1 MKRHSLPAA
10 LLLCGVLFMA
20 CEKEDTSYNTTY
32 GVQYQLATSNP
43 STVLGTV
50 PTEGRTAQT
59 LASVSWRSGSAVARR
74 IRFEGTGEDEIDIRT
89 GVPTPIQM
97 VGPATSLGILE
108 VPAGT
113 YEEVRF
119 TIELS
124 RTDPFQLTGD
134 FNGTPLLLQVT
145 DPIDIELERD
155 ALTIDAL
162 TNYTALTTLNLSSIL
177 AGITA
182 DMLSEAT
189 VSNGQILISAT
200 SNTRLYQIILAN
212 MKSLGELEFGKQ

>member
-1 MKRHSLPAA
+1 MKRHSFPAA

-43 STVLGTV
+43 TTVLGTA
-50 PTEGRTAQT
+50 PTDGRTAQT

-74 IRFEGTGEDEIDIRT
+74 IRFQGMGDDEIDIRT
-89 GVPTPIQM
+89 GVPTPIAM
-97 VGPATSLGILE
+97 VGPATALGTLE
-108 VPAGT
+108 VPAGA

-145 DPIDIELERD
+145 DPIDIQMERD
-155 ALTIDAL
+155 VLTIDAL
-162 TNYTALTTLNLSSIL
+162 TNYTALATLNLSSL
-177 AGITA
+177 LSGITG
-182 DMLSEAT
+182 DMLSEAA

-200 SNTRLYQIILAN
+200 SNTRLYQIILVN
-212 MKSLGELEFGKQ
+212 MKAMGALEFGKK